1 MTERLAQNECFRE
14 LSNDFGRFC
23 TLVMKNYTVNSRSKI
38 KIYRGRNMS
47 FKGKTVFITG
57 ASRGIGREIALRVA
71 QECANV
77 VIAAKSTEEHPKLG
91 GSIYTVAKEVEEAG
105 GQALA
110 IALDVRD
117 QEAVAIAM
125 KQAAEHFGGIDVV
138 INNAGAI
145 KLSGVELLDPNR
157 FDLMYQI
164 NTRAVLVC
172 SQAALPYLKKSEN
185 PHILNLSPPLNL
197 DEKWFASYAPYTI
210 TKYGMSMLTIGMSQE
225 FANYGISVNSL
236 WPRTI
241 IATAAVEFTI
251 GGKQLFNQARLPS
264 IMADAAYEILTSE
277 NRVVSGRLLIDEE
290 ILREKGVTDFSKY
303 RYADTEDE
311 LMVDLFVE
319 K

>member
-1 MTERLAQNECFRE
+1 
-14 LSNDFGRFC
+14 
-23 TLVMKNYTVNSRSKI
+23 
-38 KIYRGRNMS
+38 MS
-47 FKGKTVFITG
+47 LKGKTVFITG

-71 QECANV
+71 KDGAYV

-105 GQALA
+105 GRALA

-117 QEAVAIAM
+117 QAQVVQAM
-125 KQAAEHFGGIDVV
+125 QQAAEHFGGIDVV

-145 KLSGVELLDPNR
+145 KLSGVESLDPNR

-164 NTRAVLVC
+164 NTRAVMVC

-197 DEKWFASYAPYTI
+197 DEQWFASYAPYTI

-225 FANYGISVNSL
+225 FAHYGISVNSL

-241 IATAAVEFTI
+241 IATAAVEFTV
-251 GGKQLFNQARLPS
+251 GGKQLFNQARLPT
-264 IMADAAYEILTSE
+264 IMADAAYAILTSE
-277 NRVVSGRLLIDEE
+277 KRAISGRLMIDED
-290 ILREKGVTDFSKY
+290 ILREKGVADFAQY
-303 RYADTEDE
+303 RYTDTDDE

>member
-1 MTERLAQNECFRE
+1 
-14 LSNDFGRFC
+14 
-23 TLVMKNYTVNSRSKI
+23 
-38 KIYRGRNMS
+38 MS
-47 FKGKTVFITG
+47 LKGKTVFITG

-71 QECANV
+71 KDGAYV

-105 GQALA
+105 GRALA

-117 QEAVAIAM
+117 QAQVVQAMQQAV
-125 KQAAEHFGGIDVV
+125 EHFGGIDVV

-145 KLSGVELLDPNR
+145 KLSGVESLDPNR

-164 NTRAVLVC
+164 NTRAVMVC

-197 DEKWFASYAPYTI
+197 DEQWFASYAPYTI

-225 FANYGISVNSL
+225 FAHYGISVNSL

-241 IATAAVEFTI
+241 IATAAVEFTV
-251 GGKQLFNQARLPS
+251 GGKQLFNQARLPT
-264 IMADAAYEILTSE
+264 IMADAAYAILTSE
-277 NRVVSGRLLIDEE
+277 KRAISGRLMIDED
-290 ILREKGVTDFSKY
+290 ILREKGVTDFAQY
-303 RYADTEDE
+303 RYADTDDE